1 MKEGKRMEREGGEN
15 KIRKINKLQD
25 GIARSKNVNLRPLHK
40 RKRERKKKKKKR
52 KKRIQNS
59 NILVSLF
66 FSFLVFCQLF
76 IYSFFFFC
84 LFCLVFSFV
93 LIRIQQLYL
102 KKKKTPKKTPTKQ
115 SNIYTKVVS
124 CGSRE
129 LPLTFRMPFMVTV
142 GTSRG

>member
-1 MKEGKRMEREGGEN
+1 MPNEINHNKCRKREKDCVLKNRRRRKEERMKEGKRMEREGGEN

-76 IYSFFFFC
+76 IYSFFF
-84 LFCLVFSFV
+84 LFVLFSF
-93 LIRIQQLYL
+93 
-102 KKKKTPKKTPTKQ
+102 
-115 SNIYTKVVS
+115 
-124 CGSRE
+124 
-129 LPLTFRMPFMVTV
+129 
-142 GTSRG
+142 

>member
-1 MKEGKRMEREGGEN
+1 MPNEINHNKCRKREKDCVLKNRRRRKEERMKEGKRMEREGGEN

-76 IYSFFFFC
+76 IYSFFFC

-93 LIRIQQLYL
+93 LIRIQQLY
-102 KKKKTPKKTPTKQ
+102 
-115 SNIYTKVVS
+115 
-124 CGSRE
+124 
-129 LPLTFRMPFMVTV
+129 F
-142 GTSRG
+142 